1 MKKIFLIFAVT
12 LLFYY
17 CYDNGVQL
25 EAKEVLSSAETD
37 SSYVDSDYLYGSS
50 VLTIRDY
57 YEDYYNNQD
66 FPYNYEYNEGLY
78 LKNLYFWTFED
89 TGETKIGEKEYVY
102 NKAYGDNPITS
113 IIPKKYFIKE
123 CEEVVV
129 GNEYGFYIRTEYI
142 ESKYFSYGIYDASK
156 ELLEVVGHGGAY
168 YSYIYI
174 FDINYD
180 IEYHNVSIT
189 PLFDAYYYTS
199 ANNQLDTSLGIYNT
213 TSTYVVY
220 PDLSRNRNRREFKH
234 TESHISNLA
243 FYAECENASDLTSDN
258 VGTSIVGVTSTIPTA
273 KDMCKSDN
281 FEGALDSISEFASN
295 VSTIS
300 GYAALIPSPA
310 SGVLGVISTASM
322 IVSDASSLIRLMYLE
337 GNDMYYTDVKPTTH
351 VIAND
356 STSAIIEKASTGHLT
371 KSYCFIAGEYSSAKN
386 GFYNYS
392 FKNSFDINHDAN
404 GNPNYNTISAEFD
417 YSEITNTNN
426 LHFMYVKPTN
436 YTLGFSFTLFI
447 DEPFENSEIAI
458 SGSFKYSYG
467 DDKMTYENYES
478 EILPLGEC
486 RQFIIEPEYDGE
498 YLFRINANTVFE
510 LYNFSDFDTKP
521 MISNR
526 DEYVNGDYNNTNVI
540 CYDGTDIII
549 SLDSDDT
556 YILYLA
562 PSYRLIYDTSYGY
575 YAGVYKKAPISYSFS
590 LTPIMDIDYN
600 NSYELDIEGTTTKL
614 YYFKPETNGLYKFRT
629 YADEGNIY
637 NEVTLFD
644 ENMKIIN
651 TDTCTVEDYL
661 SSSSE
666 YFIGVSGFTNL
677 SKGHVTLEAT
687 MTADVNTV
695 NASNEYSLYI
705 SNGNNYI
712 YSFTPT
718 ETCTYNLETYGSI
731 DMYLQLYD
739 SNWNELKKDDDSGT
753 NNNSRISTTLYAGT
767 KYYISVKGYNANVSG
782 SAKFIISTSAK
793 DSQNISLD
801 GRNIKYYLYEPT
813 EYSAFMVHTNSN
825 YDTYMYLY
833 DENLNQITYNDDSG
847 VRLNAKISY
856 TFALNTRY
864 YIGIRAYSSSVSG
877 TATLK
882 IEKELKDTQTVTIN
896 GKTIML
902 FAYIPTT
909 TGQYSFDTTSSY
921 DTYMYLYDANMN
933 QIAYD
938 DDSGIG
944 VNSCI
949 STTLSS
955 DTLYY
960 VGVRAYSSSVTG
972 NVTLRIVRDL
982 KASQS
987 VNLDGRNIVVYSFT
1001 PTATRSYY
1009 IQTTGSYDT
1018 YMYLYDANMNQIA
1031 YDDDGGDSLNAA
1043 ISITLSRGTKYY
1055 IGVRAYSVS
1064 LKATATLR
1072 YS

>member
-57 YEDYYNNQD
+57 YEDYYKNRQAIDHD
-66 FPYNYEYNEGLY
+66 FTEKELY
-78 LKNLYFWTFED
+78 LNNIDDYASWFGSVIDVGQSTF
-89 TGETKIGEKEYVY
+89 VY
-102 NKAYGDNPITS
+102 NKVQEDNLITS
-113 IIPKKYFIKE
+113 IVPKKYFTKN
-123 CEEVVV
+123 CDEVIV
-129 GNEYGFYIRTEYI
+129 GNEYGFYVKTTYLPSEY
-142 ESKYFSYGIYDASK
+142 SNYGNYDGYDF
-156 ELLEVVGHGGAY
+156 EVVDHRGFY
-168 YSYIYI
+168 DSYV
-174 FDINYD
+174 FLFD
-180 IEYHNVSIT
+180 IEYNIEYNKVSIT
-189 PLFDAYYYTS
+189 PLFDGYFRTS
-199 ANNQLDTSLGIYNT
+199 YKYILDTELNIYNA
-213 TSTYVVY
+213 SGDYVVY
-220 PDLSRNRNRREFKH
+220 PHLVKNLACYNNDNAY
-234 TESHISNLA
+234 ISNVML
-243 FYAECENASDLTSDN
+243 YAECENASDIMDDN
-258 VGTSIVGVTSTIPTA
+258 VGTSIVGVQSTIPIA

-281 FEGALDSISEFASN
+281 IESGLDIASEVASVISS
-295 VSTIS
+295 IS
-300 GYAALIPSPA
+300 GYASLIPSPVSVA
-310 SGVLGVISTASM
+310 LDKISTVSG
-322 IVSDASSLIRLMYLE
+322 IVSDADTLVRLMYLTY
-337 GNDMYYTDVKPTTH
+337 NDMYYTDIEQKQYDV
-351 VIAND
+351 VND
-356 STSAIIEKASTGHLT
+356 STSKIIEKASSGKLT
-371 KSYCFIAGEYSSAKN
+371 KSYCFIAGEYSSAKDVFN
-386 GFYNYS
+386 NYS
-392 FKNSFDINHDAN
+392 FKKSIDINKDIN

-426 LHFMYVKPTN
+426 LHFMYLKPTN

-447 DEPFENSEIAI
+447 DDSFGDSEIAI

-521 MISNR
+521 LISNR

-590 LTPIMDIDYN
+590 LTPIIDIDYN

-687 MTADVNTV
+687 MTADVITV
-695 NASNEYSLYI
+695 NASNEYSI
-705 SNGNNYI
+705 NIDQGSNYI
-712 YSFTPT
+712 YSFIPA
-718 ETCTYNLETYGSI
+718 ETCAYNFETYSSI
-731 DMYLQLYD
+731 DMYLTIYD
-739 SNWNELKKDDDSGT
+739 ANWNVLVKDDDSGT
-753 NNNSRISTTLYAGT
+753 NNNARTSTTLYAGA

-933 QIAYD
+933 QITYD

-944 VNSCI
+944 ANSCI
-949 STTLSS
+949 SITLSS

-1055 IGVRAYSVS
+1055 IGVSAYSVS